1 MSPAESSRR
10 VAIVTGAGQGLGRAY
25 AHQLARSTHSGDA
38 AIAVLDI
45 DADSAERVAA
55 EITGE
60 GGTAVAFEVDV
71 ADPARVQRV
80 VNDAAGQ
87 LGPVWA
93 LINNAG
99 GTLVGNR
106 LFDDLTDTDWRRVLD
121 VNLTGQWNCVRAVV
135 PHLQAA
141 GYGKIVNIGS
151 GTAARGIPVGLIAY
165 SSAKAGVE
173 GLTRALAR
181 ELGPRGIRVN
191 AIAPGYIPLDTQLAR
206 RTAAEIEQLTASIRA
221 QQCLQYVG
229 TPTDLAGVVDFLTS
243 PASDFITGQVLH
255 VDGGWAL

>member
-1 MSPAESSRR
+1 MSPTESPRR
-10 VAIVTGAGQGLGRAY
+10 VAVVTGAGQGLGRAY
-25 AHQLARSTHSGDA
+25 ARRLARSTHSGA
-38 AIAVLDI
+38 TAVAVLDI
-45 DADSAERVAA
+45 DGDSAKRVAA

-60 GGTAVAFEVDV
+60 GGAAVAFEVDV
-71 ADPARVQRV
+71 ADSARVQQV
-80 VNDAAGQ
+80 VNEAAGE
-87 LGPVWA
+87 LGPLWA

-106 LFDDLTDTDWRRVLD
+106 LFDDVTDTDWRRVLD

-135 PHLQAA
+135 PRLQAA

-151 GTAARGIPVGLIAY
+151 GTAARGMPIGLVAY

-181 ELGPRGIRVN
+181 ELGPKGIRVN
-191 AIAPGYIPLDTQLAR
+191 AVAPGYIPLDTQLAR
-206 RTAAEIEQLTASIRA
+206 RTAPEIEQLTASIRA
-221 QQCLQYVG
+221 QQCLPYVG
-229 TPTDLAGVVDFLTS
+229 TPADLAGAVDFLTS